1 MKVYLLFIQ
10 FKNVLKR
17 IQYVKNWYSFY
28 LVYFGIAKKSFIK
41 FKNGFNCEISINDI
55 ASFYFIEQLITD
67 YRVSK
72 TVFSKNK
79 NALELLGKSDFIFEY
94 KGYKWYIKRGYELD
108 VAHEIFQQFTEP
120 ETYKIF
126 QKLHGKLFINIG
138 ANAGGYTIPGSKNF
152 DKVIAL
158 EPNPKIFYALNKNIK
173 LNKLKN
179 VESFQFAA
187 WSKETKLKL
196 FEPDTKLGYG
206 GGVSTLL
213 PKSMSN
219 EGINYNSNFYVNTKT
234 INNMF
239 RNKNVIDLL
248 LIDAENAELEILKGS
263 NEVLNKVKFIIVEV
277 RNNTEKGVKEILNK
291 NNFKIK
297 ELDVSQNSKN
307 IFGKKI

>member
-1 MKVYLLFIQ
+1 MNKLLFAQ
-10 FKNVLKR
+10 VQLKNLLKR
-17 IQYVKNWYSFY
+17 IKYINNWYSFY
-28 LVYFGIAKKSFIK
+28 LVYFKIVKRSFIR
-41 FKNGFNCEISINDI
+41 FKNGINCEIKSENIG
-55 ASFYFIEQLITD
+55 SFYFIEQLIN
-67 YRVSK
+67 YGVSK
-72 TVFSKNK
+72 TVLLKNK
-79 NALELLGKSDFIFEY
+79 RALELLGKSDFIFKY
-94 KGYKWYIKRGYELD
+94 KEYKWYVKRGYELD

-152 DKVIAL
+152 EQVIAL
-158 EPNPKIFYALNKNIK
+158 EPNPKVFYGLNKNIK

-179 VESFQFAA
+179 VKCFQIAA

-196 FEPDTKLGYG
+196 FEPSTKSGYA

-219 EGINYNSNFYVNTKT
+219 EGINYNSSFYVSTKT
-234 INNMF
+234 MNEMF
-239 RNKNVIDLL
+239 RNQNVINLL

-277 RNNTEKGVKEILNK
+277 RDNTEKGVKEILNK
-291 NNFKIK
+291 NNFKIN

-307 IFGKKI
+307 IFGKKD